1 MLRRQRGPEA
11 LAHRS
16 AVLRRAPA
24 AALSSE
30 TSCRERD
37 SMAALRCHAA
47 TPSHLPPES
56 ASTTASPAGN
66 SRAEDGPHPP
76 PPAPRSS
83 TAIVPPLCPIPSCSY
98 PSASI

>member
-37 SMAALRCHAA
+37 STAALRCDAA
-47 TPSHLPPES
+47 PPSPLPPES

-66 SRAEDGPHPP
+66 SRAEVGPHPP
-76 PPAPRSS
+76 PQLLALHPRQY
-83 TAIVPPLCPIPSCSY
+83 PPCPIPSCSS